1 MRKTVIALVALG
13 LVVASSAFAA
23 NAVRISQVYGGG
35 GATTGTPSYQQD
47 YVEIFNSGAAT
58 ADVSNWAIVYG
69 SSTGTWNNAGGTS
82 YTSNFVFPAGTT
94 IKPCGYLLVAFKW
107 SGGTYTGADLTATV
121 TPDFYVTGAGG
132 IMPITLSGTNGKVML
147 TQSVPANAVACGS
160 EGVVIVDKVSFGTAA
175 TCAETTPTASL
186 STTTADV
193 RKLGGMTDTD
203 SNVADFTVTT
213 NPVPHSG
220 VSGYRNPDCLTV
232 PATTDTW
239 GRVKTLY
246 R

>member
-58 ADVSNWAIVYG
+58 VNVGGWAIVYG
-69 SSTGTWNNAGGTS
+69 SSTGTWNNAGGSS
-82 YTSNFVFPAGTT
+82 YTSSFVFPAGTT

-107 SGGTYTGADLTATV
+107 SGSTYTGTDLTTVV
-121 TPDFYVTGAGG
+121 TPDFNVTGAGG
-132 IMPITLSGTNGKVML
+132 VIPFSMSGTKGKVML
-147 TQSVPANAVACGS
+147 STTCPANAVACGS
-160 EGVVIVDKVSFGTAA
+160 EGVTVVDKVAYGSGATCFETAA
-175 TCAETTPTASL
+175 AAALT
-186 STTTADV
+186 TTTAAV
-193 RKLGGMTDTD
+193 RNGGGMTDNDNNSTD
-203 SNVADFTVTT
+203 FAAVT

-220 VSGYRNPDCLTV
+220 ISGYRNPDCLTV